1 MKYDKWREP
10 DSLNACM
17 KRSQSSAPQL
27 YALAHRLEKTGVVLF
42 YIFCAIAIIFL
53 VLFFIW
59 LSDYGWD
66 DYDTTMAFIITIS
79 SVAAAFV
86 SRYSTWL
93 SALQIRAKADI
104 VKHTEIMMNIAYY
117 TAKKAE

>member
-1 MKYDKWREP
+1 MNRFLILLLCL
-10 DSLNACM
+10 S
-17 KRSQSSAPQL
+17 
-27 YALAHRLEKTGVVLF
+27 
-42 YIFCAIAIIFL
+42 AIAIIFL

-59 LSDYGWD
+59 LSVCGWD

-117 TAKKAE
+117 SAKKAE